1 MRADWFIA
9 RAGFVLAALT
19 ILSGCPGMSREDN
32 ERFQAVIAKNV
43 ATGMPFVTAIQH
55 LVKAGFT
62 CDDRSAAPE
71 VTCTRDRQSLL
82 PYACFQRV
90 NMTTDSNRT
99 TVLVVTPR
107 PIACAGL

>member
-1 MRADWFIA
+1 MSVDRFIV
-9 RAGFVLAALT
+9 RAGGVATLLI
-19 ILSGCPGMSREDN
+19 ILGGCPGMSREDN
-32 ERFQAVIAKNV
+32 ERFQAVVAKNV
-43 ATGMPFVTAIQH
+43 SSGMPFLTAIQH

>member
-1 MRADWFIA
+1 MSVDRLIA
-9 RAGFVLAALT
+9 RAGFVVAALT
-19 ILSGCPGMSREDN
+19 MLGGCPGMSREDN
-32 ERFQAVIAKNV
+32 ERFQAVVAKNV
-43 ATGMPFVTAIQH
+43 SYGMAFVTAIQH

-82 PYACFQRV
+82 PYACIQRV

>member
-1 MRADWFIA
+1 MSADWFIV
-9 RAGFVLAALT
+9 RAGFAVAALL

-32 ERFQAVIAKNV
+32 ERFQAVVAKNV
-43 ATGMPFVTAIQH
+43 SSGMPFVTAIQH

-62 CDDRSAAPE
+62 CDDRTAAPE

-82 PYACFQRV
+82 PYACIQRV